1 MAVFPIN
8 ESWQNRSGQDVRDTI
23 IAALTSDH
31 THLTADITDLQAKL
45 DALAKKSDAVKR
57 ITLDTDMETNGTDD
71 YSLQLHIVWASGAED
86 WLDLPDATQDTA
98 GMLSAADKRKL
109 DGLTSGG
116 GQGGLVYK
124 GTLSD
129 PSQLPA
135 DPANGWMYIIATAG
149 EYAGLTCQAGD
160 KIVWNGTEWEKV
172 STQQAGDARYLRKD
186 ISDESRGTLT
196 AQVLAV
202 HGRTDAGSTGDKSVI
217 YLDPHTGA
225 LKHDTITQT
234 AEGQRHANCELLD
247 ESSFMT
253 DEEWDAEL
261 RSIGI

>member
-1 MAVFPIN
+1 MSIN
-8 ESWQNRSGQDVRDTI
+8 IYGKLH
-23 IAALTSDH
+23 AATVEGV
-31 THLTADITDLQAKL
+31 
-45 DALAKKSDAVKR
+45 LA
-57 ITLDTDMETNGTDD
+57 E
-71 YSLQLHIVWASGAED
+71 AS
-86 WLDLPDATQDTA
+86 Q
-98 GMLSAADKRKL
+98 
-109 DGLTSGG
+109 
-116 GQGGLVYK
+116 
-124 GTLSD
+124 
-129 PSQLPA
+129 
-135 DPANGWMYIIATAG
+135 
-149 EYAGLTCQAGD
+149 
-160 KIVWNGTEWEKV
+160 V
-172 STQQAGDARYLRKD
+172 STKQGDSVQRALDKLPGEMQQAGDARYLRKD